1 MNEAPRTLSVHIP
14 VLLLSLAISMFFA
27 SQIGAAK
34 RSDETIRWQLDN
46 LDKQLTQLKDGQ
58 KQLTELIEKRQELV
72 GQSQKVQEQYTALL
86 NDVLDLAKTDD
97 DAAKVVEKWKIQRN
111 TPPEGEAKK
120 DEDKK

>member
-1 MNEAPRTLSVHIP
+1 MNEQPRSLSVHIP
-14 VLLLSLAISMFFA
+14 LLLLALALAMFFA

-58 KQLTELIEKRQELV
+58 KQLTELIDKRQELV

-86 NDVLDLAKTDD
+86 NDVLELAKTDA

-111 TPPEGEAKK
+111 SPPAEEPKK
-120 DEDKK
+120 EEPKK